1 MKRWFYFE
9 YDLLLLLLTILLHI
23 YHPKRVL
30 FHSVYFSYR
39 IHLLGNFHCSWRT
52 VETDKRKKKFKMFT
66 CVTRTLRNTFRQVE
80 SIPDYLQIVCNAH
93 RLYLCLM
100 IGRIRVFAKKKSLA
114 LPQYRFQLYFTYKE
128 NCIKSN
134 P

>member
-9 YDLLLLLLTILLHI
+9 YDLPLLLLTILLHI
-23 YHPKRVL
+23 YHPKRGL

-80 SIPDYLQIVCNAH
+80 SIPDYLHIVCNAH
-93 RLYLCLM
+93 RLYLSLM

-128 NCIKSN
+128 NCVKSN